1 MNELK
6 KIISVAFFSVAL
18 CVFIAGCGSSTETKK
33 NIENPAE
40 QVASNDEFVASAKAD
55 GFEMVEENDNQQQ
68 SQLNIINTIQQYGNE
83 SFFPTNYDGSN
94 SETNPFKN
102 DTLFSVSEEN
112 GIVSVLWTQISE
124 RDDYKR
130 KYSIFMSVGKDGEWV
145 SKAKKIYEMDYLMDA
160 RPVYLVGRTFV
171 NDKSIISFDEQGNVV
186 SEKNL
191 EADNIRKNIINTSS
205 GAAFFDWQSEIE
217 PLASYPDKLS
227 FKDNHSVLTGMKREY
242 ALRLHALLDETQN
255 KLYYGIYQLKNGRV
269 DITNIKQLDI
279 RSGEMLYDVNGEDKV
294 AAMSADKIISAGEKG
309 IYAFSSEEK
318 KLGLID
324 TDLDTVA
331 EVELPMLVL
340 PNDCLNCGYS
350 SDFFSITETPSEIH
364 IWNIYEFQ
372 RNLAL
377 QLVSI
382 TKVD

>member
-1 MNELK
+1 MNGLK
-6 KIISVAFFSVAL
+6 KLIGVAFFCIAL
-18 CVFIAGCGSSTETKK
+18 CVFIAGCGSSTETKRESEK
-33 NIENPAE
+33 PAE
-40 QVASNDEFVASAKAD
+40 QLASNDEFVASAKAD
-55 GFEMVEENDNQQQ
+55 GFEMVDDNDNQQQ

-83 SFFPTNYDGSN
+83 SFFPINYDESN
-94 SETNPFKN
+94 PETNPFKN

-112 GIVSVLWTQISE
+112 GSVSVLWTQITE

-130 KYSIFMSVGKDGEWV
+130 KYSIYMSVGKDGEWI

-160 RPVYLVGRTFV
+160 RPVYLIGRTFV
-171 NDKSIISFDEQGNVV
+171 NDKSMISFDEQGNVV

-191 EADNIRKNIINTSS
+191 ETDNNMKSIINTSS
-205 GAAFFDWQSEIE
+205 GTAFFDWQSQIE

-227 FKDNHSVLTGMKREY
+227 FKDNHSVITGMKRDY
-242 ALRLHALLDETQN
+242 ALRFHAFLDQAQN
-255 KLYYGIYQLKNGRV
+255 KLYYGIYQLRNGRV

-279 RSGEMLYDVNGEDKV
+279 RSGEMLYDDNGDDKV
-294 AAMSADKIISAGEKG
+294 AAMSADKMISAGEKG
-309 IYAFSSEEK
+309 IYAFSSDEK
-318 KLGLID
+318 KLGLIN
-324 TDLDTVA
+324 TDLNTVA
-331 EVELPMLVL
+331 EVELPMLVM

-350 SDFFSITETPSEIH
+350 SDFFLLTETPSEIH

-382 TKVD
+382 SK